1 MSITQTPTAV
11 TEAPVRAPI
20 TVRPLF
26 KGDPRFGN
34 NGHDFEECE
43 HIVRHDDPD
52 TSLCGVDQTDV
63 PWDQGFPPCQAC
75 IQVARGGLN

>member
-1 MSITQTPTAV
+1 MTETLTPTK
-11 TEAPVRAPI
+11 TPI
-20 TVRPLF
+20 VVRPII

-43 HIVRHDDPD
+43 HIVKLDDPD

-63 PWDQGFPPCQAC
+63 PWNQGFPPCQAC
-75 IQVARGGLN
+75 IQIARGGLN